1 MSSTTPTLRH
11 QNCAI
16 KYDSNSIAKLAVTAI
31 FRGAQ
36 LTDQAWRT
44 TLILLI
50 EESESGLGGSTITK
64 KIPRLLCDPHGSH
77 AIIQ

>member
-44 TLILLI
+44 
-50 EESESGLGGSTITK
+50 
-64 KIPRLLCDPHGSH
+64 R
-77 AIIQ
+77 